1 MGADVY
7 YFRLRVDNT
16 GNAAAHDV
24 QVYLASVE
32 RQRADKK
39 YEAVGR
45 FVPMN
50 ITWAIIGQAN
60 LPILLPNMPP
70 RYCDFAHITDPGQRR
85 SVAETLPGVGDTSTI
100 LALAVE
106 VTPNNRSHLLE
117 PGEYRMGIKL
127 AAENHP
133 VLHYNVDVSFRGTWF
148 VDENQMLRE
157 GFGMRVI

>member
-60 LPILLPNMPP
+60 LPIL
-70 RYCDFAHITDPGQRR
+70 
-85 SVAETLPGVGDTSTI
+85 
-100 LALAVE
+100 
-106 VTPNNRSHLLE
+106 
-117 PGEYRMGIKL
+117 
-127 AAENHP
+127 
-133 VLHYNVDVSFRGTWF
+133 
-148 VDENQMLRE
+148 
-157 GFGMRVI
+157 